1 MGQSTDNTSESD
13 DEAKGFER
21 PEPPGLHW
29 GWLVVASG
37 FYCVTIEG
45 GVGEIRVMI
54 SVMITVMLFS
64 ARNSHRDPHG
74 KPKKG
79 FGAWKHSNHFT
90 CRGGSGITF
99 LDIWLNCQNVASDI
113 LFAFSGTHCQHADD
127 PTRWS
132 PRVYVRGNIGNSGA
146 PGSQLCQQHPSSY
159 HLLFRPDWAWSW
171 PHVHPIYC
179 GLCPLLHQKQV
190 TYTPFHF

>member
-90 CRGGSGITF
+90 CWGDSGIVHFLTF
-99 LDIWLNCQNVASDI
+99 
-113 LFAFSGTHCQHADD
+113 G
-127 PTRWS
+127 
-132 PRVYVRGNIGNSGA
+132 
-146 PGSQLCQQHPSSY
+146 
-159 HLLFRPDWAWSW
+159 
-171 PHVHPIYC
+171 
-179 GLCPLLHQKQV
+179 
-190 TYTPFHF
+190 